1 MSDLLKLL
9 AAGYGF
15 REATKDPEFN
25 QANVGFQGEIPDY
38 DFVREQ
44 VQDTYLPDRVPGS
57 RGQRY
62 FSDYTFT
69 PPAQQDTARQT
80 AFNQALDLRKQ
91 NLARAEQDY
100 FDPTQTTPTGIQSIV
115 GSNLDYSTRNPEETT
130 DVDRTG
136 STPTNYISSSGKTYT
151 TADVRDT
158 SQFQFFGD
166 GVAYAPGYGFFNLD
180 DPAEVSTFYAFAAG
194 QDAEG
199 SQDDGSQDDGSQDDG
214 SQDDGSQDDGSQDD
228 GSQDDGSQDDAA
240 GRFKTRYG
248 ISVDN
253 ATAVLDN
260 MIFGTEGQSPS
271 DYPDIPTGSGL
282 WRQMARNLLYKD
294 ANGRY
299 ITEVERETPTSGV
312 ATAVEKFAFD
322 FNGVK
327 RYTPNKFRSLSDTD
341 RAAIHEI
348 ARDISVTPDGAPV
361 SVPEQYASGENLNYL
376 NFVLSFVGP
385 NGKTFTPPT
394 TAKTGGLMSL
404 RGGGYLSGSTD
415 GMADQINTTIE
426 GTQPAALSD
435 GEFVIAAD
443 VVSHLGN
450 GNSDAGADVLY
461 NMMADIRKA
470 RTGNSKQGTQINPNS
485 YLPNRGIA

>member
-91 NLARAEQDY
+91 NLARAGQDY

-115 GSNLDYSTRNPEETT
+115 GSNLDYSTRQPEETT
-130 DVDRTG
+130 DVDRAG

-180 DPAEVSTFYAFAAG
+180 DPAEISTFYAFAAG
-194 QDAEG
+194 QDAKT
-199 SQDDGSQDDGSQDDG
+199 SDPDPADPDPDPPSDDNQPPPDDY
-214 SQDDGSQDDGSQDD
+214 
-228 GSQDDGSQDDAA
+228 
-240 GRFKTRYG
+240 GRRFETRYG

-253 ATAVLDN
+253 AMAVLDN
-260 MIFGTEGQSPS
+260 MILGMEGQSPS

-282 WRQMARNLLYKD
+282 WRQMARNLQYKD
-294 ANGRY
+294 ANDRF

-312 ATAVEKFAFD
+312 ATAVEEFAFD

-327 RYTPNKFRSLSDTD
+327 RYTPNKFRSLSNTD
-341 RAAIHEI
+341 RAAIHDI
-348 ARDISVTPDGAPV
+348 ARDISVTPPNTPV

-415 GMADQINTTIE
+415 GMADQIDTTIE

-435 GEFVIAAD
+435 GEFVVAAD

-470 RTGNSKQGTQINPNS
+470 RTGNSKQGTQINPNT

>member
-1 MSDLLKLL
+1 VSDLLKLL

-91 NLARAEQDY
+91 NLARAGQDY

-115 GSNLDYSTRNPEETT
+115 GSNLDYSTRQPEETT
-130 DVDRTG
+130 DVDRAG

-180 DPAEVSTFYAFAAG
+180 DPAEISTFYAFAAG
-194 QDAEG
+194 QDAKT
-199 SQDDGSQDDGSQDDG
+199 SDPDPADPDPDPADPDPDPADPDPDPPSDDNQPPPDDY
-214 SQDDGSQDDGSQDD
+214 
-228 GSQDDGSQDDAA
+228 
-240 GRFKTRYG
+240 GRRFETRYG

-253 ATAVLDN
+253 AMAVLDN
-260 MIFGTEGQSPS
+260 MILGMEGQSPS

-282 WRQMARNLLYKD
+282 WRQMARNLQYKD
-294 ANGRY
+294 ANDRF

-312 ATAVEKFAFD
+312 ATAVEEFAFD

-327 RYTPNKFRSLSDTD
+327 RYTPNKFRSLSNTD
-341 RAAIHEI
+341 RAAIHDI
-348 ARDISVTPDGAPV
+348 ARDISVTPPNTPV

-415 GMADQINTTIE
+415 GMADQIDTTIE

-435 GEFVIAAD
+435 GEFVVAAD

-470 RTGNSKQGTQINPNS
+470 RTGNSKQGTQINPNT